1 MRTSNIRDHAQS
13 DQHVHAM
20 SLQHAQLGK
29 ADSYSVSQ
37 SPIVVALSTLP
48 EDEKVRPR
56 HKFDIAYFV
65 ATEKMSFRKY
75 PHICELEARHGVDIG
90 IRYTTE
96 TAAKSFIHYI
106 AESRRQGL
114 VETLHKANFFSLLLD
129 GSTDVGNVDNE
140 LLLVVWFD
148 REVVDENVCTKTS
161 YFKMSR
167 PSTVTAEGLFEVLE
181 SALQTLGIPA
191 ITGESCAKLVGI
203 GTDGAST
210 NMAAR
215 GLKGLVEDK
224 VSWVF
229 WMWCLAHRVELALKD
244 ALKQTAFEQ
253 IEEMLLR
260 LYLLYEKSPK
270 KCRQLEEIITD
281 LRGCLSFDDGGTKPI
296 RASGSRWVGHKFN
309 AMKRILSKYGAYTN
323 HLAALSEDP
332 TVKSADQAK
341 LRGYYTKWVNGK
353 YLLGC
358 AVFTD
363 LLAPCAILSKVL
375 QYDQLNIIVALNSIL
390 RTVKETEKLSSTP
403 LEQWATFAA
412 TLKKCT
418 SENGNTIYQCQELKS
433 FASAKAYYETHC
445 AEYCTKVTQCIR
457 RRLAWSDLQLLRDI
471 IFTLSSQGW
480 EKAVD
485 EGDKLEAIDRLS
497 ERFRTPLEAAGAQI
511 DEIHAEYEGILQY
524 AIQYISLSTLDY
536 RAVWWRLFHAPAASE
551 WASALTLAELL
562 LSLPASNGKLERV
575 FSQVNVIKSNKRSL
589 LSNEAIDDLLMVTTD
604 GVPLKD
610 FNSDHAIDLWWKDK
624 VRRPSQKPRKQYAK
638 RSGTETGEG
647 SQERDRHSADSEDA
661 PNMLDDWDAWMNSDS
676 DVED

>member
-1 MRTSNIRDHAQS
+1 
-13 DQHVHAM
+13 
-20 SLQHAQLGK
+20 
-29 ADSYSVSQ
+29 
-37 SPIVVALSTLP
+37 
-48 EDEKVRPR
+48 
-56 HKFDIAYFV
+56 
-65 ATEKMSFRKY
+65 MSFRKY
-75 PHICELEARHGVDIG
+75 PRICELEARHGVDIG
-90 IRYTTE
+90 VSYTTE
-96 TAAKSFIHYI
+96 TAARSFIHYI
-106 AESRRQGL
+106 AESRRQRL
-114 VETLHKANFFSLLLD
+114 VETLQNAKFFSLLLD

-148 REVVDENVCTKTS
+148 RDGVDEKVCTKTT
-161 YFKMSR
+161 YFKVCR
-167 PSTVTAEGLFEVLE
+167 PSTVTAEGLLEVLE
-181 SALQTLGIPA
+181 RALQMLGIPA
-191 ITGESCAKLVGI
+191 ITVESCSKLVGL

-210 NMAAR
+210 NVAAR

-224 VSWVF
+224 LDWVF

-253 IEEMLLR
+253 IDEMLLK

-323 HLAALSEDP
+323 HLASLSEDP
-332 TVKSADQAK
+332 SVKSVDQAK
-341 LRGYYTKWVNGK
+341 LRAYYTKWANGK

-363 LLAPCAILSKVL
+363 LLSPCAILSKVL
-375 QYDQLNIIVALNSIL
+375 QYDQLDIIAALSSIL

-403 LEQWATFAA
+403 LDQWATFAA

-418 SENGNTIYQCQELKS
+418 SEDGNTIYQCQELKS

-445 AEYCTKVTQCIR
+445 VEYCTKVTQCIR
-457 RRLAWSDLQLLRDI
+457 SRLAWSDLQLLRDI
-471 IFTLSSQGW
+471 IFALSSQGW

-511 DEIHAEYEGILQY
+511 DEIHTEFEGMLQY
-524 AIQYISLSTLDY
+524 AVQYISLSTLDY
-536 RAVWWRLFHAPAASE
+536 RAVWWRLFHAPAALE
-551 WASALTLAELL
+551 WARALTLAELL

-575 FSQVNVIKSNKRSL
+575 FSQVNVTKSSKRSL
-589 LSNEAIDDLLMVTTD
+589 LSNEALDDLLMVSTE

-610 FNSDHAIDLWWKDK
+610 FSSDHAIDLWWKDK

-647 SQERDRHSADSEDA
+647 SQERGTQSDSDSESDSEDA
-661 PNMLDDWDAWMNSDS
+661 PNMLDDWDAWMDPDS
-676 DVED
+676 DAED